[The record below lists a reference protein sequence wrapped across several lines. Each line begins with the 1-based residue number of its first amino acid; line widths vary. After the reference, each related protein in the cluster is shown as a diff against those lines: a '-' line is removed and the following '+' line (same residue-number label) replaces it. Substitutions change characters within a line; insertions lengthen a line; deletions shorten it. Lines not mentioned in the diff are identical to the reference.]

1 MRRIKSVGVVIVNI
15 NSGRLLEKC
24 VNSLYFS
31 NLERINLEIIV
42 VDNNSTD
49 KSTQLTKL
57 NDSRLKLIKNNKNRG
72 FGYACNQGVK
82 ILNTDYILFLN
93 PDTEV
98 KSNTIRES
106 IRFLENNEKVSVLGA
121 LHRDENGEVK
131 QSCSRTPTPKL
142 VLNDIFGLSK
152 LFPKIFTPS
161 TLMVNFDYNTSSFVD
176 QVMGAYMLM
185 KRKVFIELNGFD
197 TRFFV
202 YYEDAD
208 FAYRARLKGY
218 NSYYNSEIEIIH
230 HGRGTTKS
238 ISQISLFYNLR
249 SRIQFT
255 YKHYGVF
262 YGAVILI
269 TTLVVEPL
277 TRLFFNLIKNPSEIK
292 NTIIAFIKLYSYYLK
307 K

>member
-1 MRRIKSVGVVIVNI
+1 MKKIKSVGVVIVNF
-15 NSGRLLEKC
+15 NSGRLLENC
-24 VNSLYFS
+24 INSLYLS
-31 NLERINLEIIV
+31 NLEWINLEVVV

-57 NDSRLKLIKNNKNRG
+57 NDSKLKLIKNKKNRG

-82 ILNTDYILFLN
+82 TLNTDYILFLN

-98 KSNTIRES
+98 KSNTIVES
-106 IRFLENNEKVSVLGA
+106 IRFLENNEKVSILGT
-121 LHRDENGEVK
+121 LHKDEKGIVK
-131 QSCSRTPTPKL
+131 QSCSKTPTPKR

-161 TLMVNFDYNTSSFVD
+161 TLMVDFNYLTSGFVD

-185 KRKVFIELNGFD
+185 NTHTFNVLNGFD

-208 FAYRARLKGY
+208 FAYRARIKGLR
-218 NSYYNSEIEIIH
+218 SYYNSGIEILH
-230 HGRGTTKS
+230 HGRGTTKK
-238 ISQISLFYNLR
+238 ISHISLFYNLR
-249 SRIQFT
+249 SRIQFI
-255 YKHYGVF
+255 YKHYGSF
-262 YGAVILI
+262 YGAIILI
-269 TTLVVEPL
+269 TTLTIEPI
-277 TRLFFNLIKNPSEIK
+277 TRLFYNLIKSPSEIK
-292 NTIIAFIKLYSYYLK
+292 NTLIAFKKLYIYYIK